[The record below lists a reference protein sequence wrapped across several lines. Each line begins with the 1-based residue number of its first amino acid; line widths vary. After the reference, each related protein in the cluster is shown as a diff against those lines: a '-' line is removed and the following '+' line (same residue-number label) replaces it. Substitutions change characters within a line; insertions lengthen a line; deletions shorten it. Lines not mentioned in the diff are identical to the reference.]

1 LTAVD
6 ASTLDRLADLLVGFG
21 ANVQPGQIVAV
32 GSELGK
38 EELTRRVV
46 ASAYRHGARFVDVS
60 YWDPHVKR
68 ERILHA
74 AEDTLEFV
82 PLWYGER
89 VLALG
94 RERAARIHL
103 AGAAEP
109 GLLEDLDPVR
119 AGRDQLPRVVEMLQ
133 VVQERTTNWTIGPA
147 PTPGWAQ
154 QVFPELDAGEAL
166 RALEDDVLHVLR
178 LDAEDPVA
186 AWRERQDALVA
197 AAEKLGARRFAA
209 LRFRGPGTDLRVGLL
224 PSSRWIA
231 ARFETAEG
239 IVHAP
244 NLPSEEVFTTPDPE
258 QTEGHVTATK
268 PLVLGGQIVEGLRVE
283 FAGGR
288 AVRIDAE
295 RGREAMETLV
305 GKDDGGVR
313 LGEVALVDGSGR
325 IGPLGRVFYDTLL
338 DENAASHVALGQA
351 YGFAVDDDGDRERA
365 NSSQIH
371 TDFMIGAPE
380 VEVLGVEAD
389 GTEAPVLSDGVWR
402 L

>member
-389 GTEAPVLSDGVWR
+389 GTEVPVLSDGVWR

>member
-1 LTAVD
+1 VD

-305 GKDDGGVR
+305 GKDEGGVR

>member
-1 LTAVD
+1 MD

-389 GTEAPVLSDGVWR
+389 GTEVPVLSDGVWR

>member
-1 LTAVD
+1 VD

-389 GTEAPVLSDGVWR
+389 GTEVPVLSDGVWR

>member
-1 LTAVD
+1 MD
-6 ASTLDRLADLLVGFG
+6 AATLDRLADLLVGFG

-82 PLWYGER
+82 PPWYGER

>member
-1 LTAVD
+1 MD
-6 ASTLDRLADLLVGFG
+6 AATLDRLADLLVGFG

-82 PLWYGER
+82 PPWYGER

-197 AAEKLGARRFAA
+197 VAEKLGARRFAA

-351 YGFAVDDDGDRERA
+351 YGFAVDDDGDRQRA

>member
-1 LTAVD
+1 MD

>member
-1 LTAVD
+1 MD

-231 ARFETAEG
+231 ARFETAAG

>member
-1 LTAVD
+1 VD